1 MLLQVK
7 PVASRKPSSKLRRG
21 PSVTAPMR
29 PGGHKKQRE
38 ASDSVD
44 MLKDAY
50 LQKYFKI
57 SAAHARQAA
66 LEKWFKQ
73 KTFRDARQDGNMPRF
88 EPGMCRNL

>member
-1 MLLQVK
+1 
-7 PVASRKPSSKLRRG
+7 
-21 PSVTAPMR
+21 MR

-73 KTFRDARQDGNMPRF
+73 KTFRDARQDGNIPRYAMAL
-88 EPGMCRNL
+88 EKNNHWEVYQRGAHGPEA